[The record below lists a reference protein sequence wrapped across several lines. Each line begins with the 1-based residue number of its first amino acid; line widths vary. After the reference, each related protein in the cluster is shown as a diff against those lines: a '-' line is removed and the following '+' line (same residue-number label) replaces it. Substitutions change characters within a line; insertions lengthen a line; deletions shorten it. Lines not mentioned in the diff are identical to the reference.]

1 MNLFKPTFF
10 KRALFF
16 VLVDAI
22 LIAISFY
29 FSYYLRFDFNINP
42 NFSKQLYYWLPF
54 VILFKIIFLGYF
66 KLYSVSWRY
75 VSITEFISIIKAF
88 TITLLIMILF
98 DHFALI
104 YAPTIFVPR
113 SIPFIDYFISIFLIS
128 SFRISKRVFTEMLS
142 SINKGGKRAIII
154 GADQTGEQVAREL
167 LYSKEY
173 SPFAFLDNDNTK
185 INTHIHG
192 VKVIGKL
199 NDLENFLKH
208 NSIDTIIVTI
218 PDIPYKKLREII
230 DIAKKYNINDIKML
244 PKLLSSKK
252 IISLKDLKDIT
263 IEDLLSREVVKIDEN
278 SIKNYFKNKNILV
291 TGAGGS
297 IGSEIVRQL
306 IKFAP
311 NKIVGYEIDETDL
324 YNLTLEISENK
335 FIPVV
340 GDIKDNEKLKNVLM
354 KNDINIVFHAAAY
367 KHVPLMEFFP
377 EEAIKTNILGT
388 YNIAKIC
395 LEQKIEKFINISTDK
410 AVNPVNIMGKTKRI
424 AEIICSTF
432 NSQNITKF
440 ISVRFGNV
448 LGSRGSVIPIFLEQ
462 IKNGGPVKVT
472 HPDIERFF
480 MTIPEAVLLV
490 LQASIFGD
498 NNGEIFILDMGEPI
512 KITELAENLIKLQ
525 GLTPYKDIEI
535 QFIGLRPG
543 EKLKEELLN
552 NEEEKLPTEHNK
564 IFKTIVN
571 SQKSIEELETF
582 IEEIKKNIKNSEK
595 LKEIIDKFIDSY

>member
-10 KRALFF
+10 KRAIFF
-16 VLVDAI
+16 LIVDII
-22 LIAISFY
+22 LLTISFY

-42 NFSKQLYYWLPF
+42 NFEKQLYYWLPF
-54 VILFKIIFLGYF
+54 VILFKIILLGYF
-66 KLYSVSWRY
+66 RLYSVSWRY

-104 YAPTIFVPR
+104 YAPSIFVPR
-113 SIPFIDYFISIFLIS
+113 SIPFIDFFISIFLIS

-142 SINKGGKRAIII
+142 SINKKGKRTVIM
-154 GADQTGEQVAREL
+154 GADKTGEQVAREL

-173 SPFAFLDNDNTK
+173 YPVAFLDDDNNK
-185 INTHIHG
+185 INTLIHG
-192 VKVIGKL
+192 VKVFGKI
-199 NDLENFLKH
+199 NDLENFLK
-208 NSIDTIIVTI
+208 NNNIDTIIVAI
-218 PDIPYKKLREII
+218 PDIPYKKLKEII
-230 DIAKKYNINDIKML
+230 DIAKKYNINDIKIL

-278 SIKNYFKNKNILV
+278 SIKNYFTNKNILV

-306 IKFAP
+306 IKFTP
-311 NKIVGYEIDETDL
+311 NKIVGYEIDETEL
-324 YNLTLEISENK
+324 YNLTLEVLENK

-340 GDIKDNEKLKNVLM
+340 GDIKDSEKFKNVLTQHHI
-354 KNDINIVFHAAAY
+354 DIVFHAAAY

-410 AVNPVNIMGKTKRI
+410 AVNPVNIMGKTKRV

-432 NSQNITKF
+432 NSLDVTKF

-462 IKNGGPVKVT
+462 IKNGGPVKIT
-472 HPDIERFF
+472 HPEIERFF

-490 LQASIFGD
+490 LQASIFGE

-512 KITELAENLIKLQ
+512 KIIELAENLIKLQ
-525 GLTPYKDIEI
+525 GLTPYQDIEI
-535 QFIGLRPG
+535 QYTGLRPG

-552 NEEEKLPTEHNK
+552 DDEEKLPTEHKK

-571 SQKSIEELETF
+571 SKTTFEELEKF
-582 IEEIKKNIKNSEK
+582 IKEINENIRNTEK
-595 LKEIIDKFIDSY
+595 LKKIIDKFINSY